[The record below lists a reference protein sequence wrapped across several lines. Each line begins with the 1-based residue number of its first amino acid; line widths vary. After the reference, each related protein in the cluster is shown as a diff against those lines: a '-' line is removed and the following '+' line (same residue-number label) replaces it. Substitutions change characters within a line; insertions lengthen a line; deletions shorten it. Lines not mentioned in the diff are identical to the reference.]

1 MKSNFYVISKTRWFL
16 VVFFLLSYS
25 QNGIAQQFLTTVD
38 GWNAYVHLPGEYNDS
53 TTKKY
58 PLICFVPGIGEI
70 GTDASK
76 LLLHGP
82 NRFVSQGHNMEFMVN
97 GKVEKPIVIS
107 IQPVTAWPNPWT
119 LQRKLDSIV
128 KRWRCDTTRL
138 NVTGLSMGGWS
149 WQNYVDGY
157 DPRFTNRIAS
167 MVVMSAPEPDNT
179 ISKMQLYAK
188 AGGKWWGFEG
198 TNDYRKMDMIRDTM
212 NFYVAASARYFL
224 YSGGHC
230 CWNNWYNPTWNQNG
244 ESIYTWMLKQRKVPV
259 VPLPNNPPSAFAG
272 NDSSTS
278 AIVPNFNLR
287 GNANDPDGNTIS
299 INWVKIS
306 GPAGGTLSNTTVLQ
320 PVVSGLGFGTYR
332 YELKVVDTLGA
343 TGRDTITINNG
354 FVPLP
359 VTLAGITAWRVGE
372 KVQLA
377 WKTETEINSSHF
389 ILEKSTNGQL
399 FNPIGTIAAAGF
411 SNAENSYQYT
421 DALPVNGVNYYR
433 LRMVDKDGQFAY
445 SNIVT
450 INLKD
455 LKTLSASINSTLAG
469 KGSIQFNIS
478 SNKSQP
484 ANLIITDGSGRKYAS
499 LTLQLQPGFNR
510 VDKPMTLATGIYYAN
525 LRVADNTMTT
535 TFVTQ

>member
-230 CWNNWYNPTWNQNG
+230 CWNNWYNPTWNQK
-244 ESIYTWMLKQRKVPV
+244 WRKHLYLDVETAQ
-259 VPLPNNPPSAFAG
+259 SAG
-272 NDSSTS
+272 C
-278 AIVPNFNLR
+278 
-287 GNANDPDGNTIS
+287 
-299 INWVKIS
+299 
-306 GPAGGTLSNTTVLQ
+306 
-320 PVVSGLGFGTYR
+320 
-332 YELKVVDTLGA
+332 
-343 TGRDTITINNG
+343 
-354 FVPLP
+354 
-359 VTLAGITAWRVGE
+359 TAA
-372 KVQLA
+372 Q
-377 WKTETEINSSHF
+377 
-389 ILEKSTNGQL
+389 
-399 FNPIGTIAAAGF
+399 
-411 SNAENSYQYT
+411 
-421 DALPVNGVNYYR
+421 
-433 LRMVDKDGQFAY
+433 
-445 SNIVT
+445 
-450 INLKD
+450 
-455 LKTLSASINSTLAG
+455 
-469 KGSIQFNIS
+469 
-478 SNKSQP
+478 
-484 ANLIITDGSGRKYAS
+484 
-499 LTLQLQPGFNR
+499 
-510 VDKPMTLATGIYYAN
+510 
-525 LRVADNTMTT
+525 
-535 TFVTQ
+535 